1 MTIRKNPILAALA
14 ACTLVLAACGGSRP
28 GATTGDPGGGGDPGG
43 DPGGGGNPDD
53 RDGDGVPNG
62 ADAFPD
68 DPTRFAKQGAVLL
81 PRLSSGLFAGA
92 TAVNDAGVVAGFSDD
107 ATGGTKAA
115 RWTVSG
121 AFASGATELLPL
133 AGGGYS
139 AAFGVDA
146 NGDVVGESE
155 KFDALTPTTVAVL
168 WPSGTDVPVELRLG
182 SVDPPAVALAVQG
195 GRIVG
200 SAMRG
205 VAREAVYWPRADADP
220 IPLGGGTSAAHA
232 IAGNWIVGERTSSS
246 GTRGALWFI
255 DGGSPDSARN
265 LDPLP
270 GDVASRAFSVDG
282 AGVVVG
288 ESESASGAVRAVRWT
303 VDATGDAG
311 PPQAIG
317 AGTANAV
324 AGVRVVGR
332 GPGTTA
338 AVLWDARSPTLVEA
352 LLEGAFG
359 FGSAL
364 AVNAGGL
371 AVGIADGQ
379 GFVSV
384 PQ

>member
-1 MTIRKNPILAALA
+1 MTIRRNPIFAALA
-14 ACTLVLAACGGSRP
+14 ACTLLLAACR
-28 GATTGDPGGGGDPGG
+28 GDPKPAATPVDPGG

-53 RDGDGVPNG
+53 RDGDGVPN
-62 ADAFPD
+62 ASDAFPD
-68 DPTRFAKQGAVLL
+68 DPTRFANQGAILL
-81 PRLSSGLFAGA
+81 PRLGSGLFSGA
-92 TAVNDAGVVAGFSDD
+92 TAVNDTGVVAGFSDD
-107 ATGGTKAA
+107 ATGTTKAA

-121 AFASGATELLPL
+121 GFASAATELLPI

-155 KFDALTPTTVAVL
+155 KADGLGTTTVAVV
-168 WPSGTDVPVELRLG
+168 WPSGTDAPTELRLG
-182 SVDPPAVALAVQG
+182 TVDPPSAALAVQG

-200 SAMRG
+200 TAMREG
-205 VAREAVYWPRADADP
+205 GREAVYWASADADP
-220 IPLGGGTSAAHA
+220 IALGGGASAAHG

-246 GTRGALWFI
+246 GTRGALWLI
-255 DGGSPDSARN
+255 DGGAPDSAEN

-270 GDVASRAFSVDG
+270 GDVASRAFSVDA

-303 VDATGDAG
+303 VDEDGDAG
-311 PPQAIG
+311 PPQVIG

-324 AGVRVVGR
+324 AGVRIVGR

-338 AVLWDARSPTLVEA
+338 AVLWDARSPTLLEA
-352 LLEGAFG
+352 LLDGAFG

-364 AVNAGGL
+364 AVNGAGL
-371 AVGIADGQ
+371 VAGIADGQ